1 MLIGATNFF
10 LSLPHCLLFIQTPY
24 YIMELICPK
33 CGKSSN
39 NDPFVGDFCLQCH
52 LDSKKQSLPDSAEIV
67 ICPMTGQIRITAHNE
82 PHQKAQRYSVSTKR
96 IGEKWVKP
104 DNSLIKQI
112 VKRPFK
118 RAGFDC
124 KYKLG
129 DEFITIYFDGAHG
142 RIEYKHPFELKYTK
156 LLSPMAGRAA
166 GGYFEAV
173 VQLRGDSEQVE
184 RYRKKIKKEL
194 ERHTF
199 IAKDLDLPE
208 GVDLYVGQKE
218 QIQKILRDMKLKSE
232 RSKKL
237 SGQRRD
243 GKRLY
248 RDTFLVRFEKRR
260 RGIYPEEE
268 ISEEK
273 GQDRELNSD

>member
-1 MLIGATNFF
+1 
-10 LSLPHCLLFIQTPY
+10 
-24 YIMELICPK
+24 MELICPR
-33 CGKSSN
+33 CGKRSGTTA
-39 NDPFVGDFCLQCH
+39 FVGDFCLTCH
-52 LDSKKQSLPDSAEIV
+52 LNSKKDSLPDSVEIV
-67 ICPMTGQIRITAHNE
+67 VCPMSGLMRISAHAQS
-82 PHQKAQRYSVSTKR
+82 HQESQRYNVSKKKV
-96 IGEKWVKP
+96 GESWVKQ

-124 KYKLG
+124 KYKMG
-129 DEFITIYFDGAHG
+129 NDFITIYFEGANG
-142 RIEYKHPFELKYTK
+142 EKIEHKHPFKIIYTK

-166 GGYFEAV
+166 GGYFEAII
-173 VQLRGDSEQVE
+173 QLRGDPEQVE

-194 ERHTF
+194 ERNTF

-208 GVDLYVGQKE
+208 GVDLYVGQKLK
-218 QIQKILRDMKLKSE
+218 IQQILRDMKLKSE

-248 RDTFLVRFEKRR
+248 RDTFLVRFEKK
-260 RGIYPEEE
+260 RGGSYSNSE
-268 ISEEK
+268 IINEK
-273 GQDRELNSD
+273 DESS